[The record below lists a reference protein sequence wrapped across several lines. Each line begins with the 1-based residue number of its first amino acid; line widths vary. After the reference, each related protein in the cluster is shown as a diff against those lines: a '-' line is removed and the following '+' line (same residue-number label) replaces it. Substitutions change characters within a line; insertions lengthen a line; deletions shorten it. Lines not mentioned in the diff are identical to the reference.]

1 MCMKKFFTAALAIA
15 VMAAC
20 TKNEIVVS
28 ESTREITFQTIST
41 KATSGFS
48 EDNHFFSFAYY
59 LEKGKTW
66 DANKADAVE
75 YLKNADISYDSANK
89 CWKNSTTS
97 YYWPKAGTLTFFA
110 WSDNTPSP
118 SVTNATVSCDKAG
131 IKFSQYYVMSNI
143 NKDLL
148 VADIAKDQS
157 SNTTSFEGNSGNT
170 WKQGVLTQFRHI
182 QSYLIF
188 NVKTKNDYVGVTFK
202 VKSIYLNGVEVEKD
216 YSQATGWSNA
226 TKNGR
231 IPAFTGDT
239 QVTNTGADLTPAA
252 DDYKYVL
259 PQDFDGNQTL
269 KIDYTITTN
278 YGVEAVQNV
287 SVEKSLK
294 DLYPNNWEAG
304 KKYTLTIT
312 FGLEEILWAPDVVD
326 WEVGSVNG
334 MNI

>member
-1 MCMKKFFTAALAIA
+1 MKKIFTAAFAIA
-15 VMAAC
+15 VMAGC
-20 TKNEIVVS
+20 TKNEVVVS
-28 ESTREITFQTIST
+28 ESPREITFQTIST
-41 KATSGFS
+41 KAVSGFS

-66 DANKADAVE
+66 DADKNVAVE
-75 YLKNADISYDSANK
+75 YLKNAEISYDTANQ
-89 CWKNSTTS
+89 CWKNPTTS

-118 SVTNATVSCDKAG
+118 IVDTETTVSCDKEG
-131 IKFSQYYVMSNI
+131 IKFSGYSIMKNV

-157 SNTTSFEGNSGNT
+157 SNTTSFEGNNGHT

-188 NVKTKNDYVGVTFK
+188 NVKTESDYAGVTFK
-202 VKSIYLNGVEVEKD
+202 VKSITLNGVEVKKD
-216 YSQATGWSNA
+216 YSQATGWSSA
-226 TKNGR
+226 TKNGSF
-231 IPAFTGDT
+231 PVFTGDT
-239 QVTNTGADLTPAA
+239 QVTSTGVDLTPNV

-259 PQDFDGNQTL
+259 PQNLDNTQKL
-269 KIDYTITTN
+269 EIEYTITTN

-287 SVEKSLK
+287 RIEKSLN

-326 WEVGSVNG
+326 WEVGTVNG
-334 MNI
+334 TNI